1 MAIELAWYMSCDGD
15 SAHIG
20 QKYADHP
27 PSYDTF
33 TRIAQNAERSGFTT
47 ILVPTSQ
54 VSGHYGPQAP
64 TWDSIVNAAVIGP
77 ATKTIKLL
85 LAVRVGIIDP
95 AICARM
101 MASLDE
107 LTNGRILY
115 NIVTGGAALSNYG
128 EELDHDARYE
138 RTDEYLQ
145 ILEGLWTQE
154 KYSFEGNFYRL
165 KDATVYP
172 RPVQKPRIHYF
183 MAGAS
188 DVAQDIAIRRA
199 EYSVFWGESPEQ
211 VAERVEHMNGK
222 CERAGRTRALKYVT
236 RFQIFARETEA
247 EAFEAAEEVMRRVDP
262 DVLAHRGK
270 VISSFDSKGT
280 REQTGARARGD
291 GGAEPLGGH
300 GPDSLG
306 LRRRHRGLVC
316 AMRAEDHRDRA
327 GRGGFADPLRLPPP
341 WRVRE
346 RGRACDSARARDGKR
361 AGPGPCGGRIV
372 FISGRAG
379 LRLVCRGCRP
389 VRMGGKPGFLSF
401 HR

>member
-33 TRIAQNAERSGFTT
+33 TRIARNAERSGFTT

-115 NIVTGGAALSNYG
+115 NIVTGGAALSAYG
-128 EELDHDARYE
+128 EALDHDARYE

-172 RPVQKPRIHYF
+172 RPVQKPRIPYF

-211 VAERVEHMNGK
+211 VAERVAHMNRK
-222 CERAGRTRALKYVT
+222 CARAGRPRPLKYVT
-236 RFQIFARETEA
+236 RFQIFARETEE

-280 REQTGARARGD
+280 REQQARAREEMVGPNLWAGMGRIRSGSAVAIVGSYAQCARKIIEIEQAGVD
-291 GGAEPLGGH
+291 LLILSGFPLH
-300 GPDSLG
+300 GECENVGERVIPIVREMERELG
-306 LRRRHRGLVC
+306 LVHE
-316 AMRAEDHRDRA
+316 EDA
-327 GRGGFADPLRLPPP
+327 AFLAP
-341 WRVRE
+341 
-346 RGRACDSARARDGKR
+346 
-361 AGPGPCGGRIV
+361 
-372 FISGRAG
+372 
-379 LRLVCRGCRP
+379 
-389 VRMGGKPGFLSF
+389 GGKASV
-401 HR
+401 